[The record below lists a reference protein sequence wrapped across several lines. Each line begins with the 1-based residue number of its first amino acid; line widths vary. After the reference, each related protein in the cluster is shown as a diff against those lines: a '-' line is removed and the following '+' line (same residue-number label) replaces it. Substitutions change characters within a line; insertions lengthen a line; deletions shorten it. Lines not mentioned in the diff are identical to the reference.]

1 MGEDR
6 RGQAPAGN
14 VRAGESAL
22 AVTPRSGGADLP
34 GGSEPRELFEGA
46 VRGYNR
52 HHVDDFAA
60 RAHRQIADLQSRL
73 TRALDEA
80 ERLRVELAKAR
91 QLPADR
97 PAHEKVSERI
107 GQIFTLAG
115 EQAQARKDRAA
126 QEIATLRSQAQKEAD
141 TSRAAAISQTEQ
153 MLAAAQ
159 QGGR

>member
-6 RGQAPAGN
+6 RGQASAGN

-22 AVTPRSGGADLP
+22 AVTPR
-34 GGSEPRELFEGA
+34 
-46 VRGYNR
+46 
-52 HHVDDFAA
+52 
-60 RAHRQIADLQSRL
+60 
-73 TRALDEA
+73 
-80 ERLRVELAKAR
+80 
-91 QLPADR
+91 
-97 PAHEKVSERI
+97 SERI